1 MILLVLSGLAGAAT
15 LPLWNLEWRSGLL
28 SGWALGIL
36 METLLLG
43 RRLAALRGGPRAG
56 NLLALTALGF
66 LAKLA
71 LLAAGGILGA
81 FTGWFHAPSFLL
93 AFLAA
98 VFLGEGLA
106 LTRFLREGARPPH
119 PSVRE
124 TPR

>member
-1 MILLVLSGLAGAAT
+1 MILLILSGLAGVGT
-15 LPLWNLEWRSGLL
+15 LPFWDPEWRTGLL
-28 SGWALGIL
+28 FGWVLGIL
-36 METLLLG
+36 LEAWLLG
-43 RRLAALRGGPRAG
+43 RRLAALRGGPHSG

-93 AFLAA
+93 ALLAA
-98 VFLGEGLA
+98 IFLGEGLA
-106 LTRFLREGARPPH
+106 LTRFLHEGTRPPR
-119 PSVRE
+119 PPVRE